1 MALPNTTYKVLN
13 PIPARISMKQAG
25 AAVHVITLP
34 EDTTFRISLWNNV
47 TEDDVEIL
55 LQNESIAAAKELKEL
70 LTTGRELPCISIS
83 KEKLEQNCLLTS
95 DFSQAIYFYT
105 VQDKY
110 GAFSNFSPHGFE
122 SDGSYF
128 ATAEHY
134 YQSEKF
140 EDDTYKQRVMRVATA
155 KDAADLGKTKNIG
168 IRQDWEQVKIAVMR
182 KALNL
187 KFSTHEDIRNLLLS
201 TGDLLLI
208 ENSPYDNYWGIGRT
222 GTGQNHLGTL
232 LMQIRQKFAGQQ

>member
-1 MALPNTTYKVLN
+1 MILPNTTYQVLK
-13 PIPARISMKQAG
+13 PIPARISMKQTG
-25 AAVHVITLP
+25 VVHVITLP
-34 EDTTFRISLWNNV
+34 EEITFRIALWNNPLE
-47 TEDDVEIL
+47 EDVQIL
-55 LQNESIAAAKELKEL
+55 LPDESIAAAKALKEL
-70 LTTGRELPCISIS
+70 FTTGREQPFISIS
-83 KEKLEQNCLLTS
+83 KEGLEQNCLLTS

-122 SDGSYF
+122 SGGSYF

-140 EDDTYKQRVMRVATA
+140 EDDSYKQRVIRAATA

-232 LMQIRQKFAGQQ
+232 LMQARYRFARQQ